1 MEKKT
6 ARAATGRS
14 TKRRGRPPRTQAVSH
29 TRILDA
35 VVRLIREKPLD
46 EVSIEEIAQ
55 RAGVGKPTI
64 YKWWPNKSM
73 LVLDTF
79 KERIVPSFPVE
90 STVTA
95 EEALRR
101 QAKELV
107 HVLNG
112 LFGTVSAQIIA
123 QGQSDPAVLHEYRER
138 YVRMRR
144 DLTIPVIERGY
155 ATGEFTQRVEPQL
168 LIDMIYG
175 PIYYRLLVKYRPLNQ
190 DFIDELLDHVMA
202 YIKGT
207 ATGRTRSKASRM
219 KPPRG
224 GARPPRL

>member
-1 MEKKT
+1 MKKKT
-6 ARAATGRS
+6 PLTAADSGA
-14 TKRRGRPPRTQAVSH
+14 KRRGRPPRTQAVSH
-29 TRILDA
+29 TRIVDA
-35 VVRLIREKPLD
+35 VVRLIREKSLD
-46 EVSIEEIAQ
+46 EVSIEEIAR
-55 RAGVGKPTI
+55 RARVGKPTI

-73 LVLDTF
+73 LLLDTF

-107 HVLNG
+107 RVLNG

-155 ATGEFTQRVEPQL
+155 AAGEFTRRVEPEL

-175 PIYYRLLVKYRPLNQ
+175 PIYYRLLVKYLPLNQ
-190 DFIDELLDHVMA
+190 AFIDELLDHVMA
-202 YIKGT
+202 YIKGN
-207 ATGRTRSKASRM
+207 ATIQQSTDRNRNPGI
-219 KPPRG
+219 PR
-224 GARPPRL
+224 RRVI

>member
-1 MEKKT
+1 MDT
-6 ARAATGRS
+6 
-14 TKRRGRPPRTQAVSH
+14 TKRRGRPPLVQAVSH
-29 TRILDA
+29 ARIIDT
-35 VVRLIREKPLD
+35 VVALIREKSID
-46 EVSIEEIAQ
+46 EISIEEIAQ
-55 RAGVGKPTI
+55 RARVGKPTI

-73 LVLDTF
+73 LLLETF
-79 KERIVPSFPVE
+79 RERIVPSFPVD
-90 STVTA
+90 STDTA

-107 HVLNG
+107 RLLNG

-155 ATGEFTQRVEPQL
+155 VTGEFKRRVDPHL

-175 PIYYRLLVKYRPLNQ
+175 PIYYRLLVRYLPLNQ
-190 DFIDELLDHVMA
+190 AFIDELLDHVLT
-202 YIKGT
+202 YLKGT
-207 ATGRTRSKASRM
+207 
-219 KPPRG
+219 
-224 GARPPRL
+224 

>member
-1 MEKKT
+1 MAGKT
-6 ARAATGRS
+6 VRGATGS
-14 TKRRGRPPRTQAVSH
+14 SGKRRGRPPRTQAVSH
-29 TRILDA
+29 ARILDA
-35 VVRLIREKPLD
+35 VVRLIREKSLD

-55 RAGVGKPTI
+55 RARVGKPTI

-73 LVLDTF
+73 LLLDTF

-90 STVTA
+90 STATA

-107 HVLNG
+107 NVLNG

-123 QGQSDPAVLHEYRER
+123 QGQSDPTVLHEYRER

-144 DLTIPVIERGY
+144 DLTIPVIEQGY
-155 ATGEFTQRVEPQL
+155 ATGEFTRRVEPHL

-175 PIYYRLLVKYRPLNQ
+175 PIYYRLLVKFLPLNQ
-190 DFIDELLDHVMA
+190 AFIDELLDHVLA
-202 YIKGT
+202 YIKGN
-207 ATGRTRSKASRM
+207 ATIPQSTDRNRN
-219 KPPRG
+219 PRI
-224 GARPPRL
+224 PRRRVN